1 MCTLAIRRPSHS
13 VASRQSSTFD
23 EPPGAQGYCLPLQR
37 LSTDAGTI
45 MTVITDVLFR
55 LKLPLNKFR
64 GHCYDGTGNMSGQR
78 TGVAKRTH
86 ELESRSLTIIL
97 KATP

>member
-1 MCTLAIRRPSHS
+1 M
-13 VASRQSSTFD
+13 ASRQSSTFD
-23 EPPGAQGYCLPLQR
+23 EPPGARRYCMPLQR

-45 MTVITDVLFR
+45 TTVITDMLFR

-64 GHCYDGTGNMSGQR
+64 GHCYDGAGNMSGQR
-78 TGVAKRTH
+78 TGVAKCTR